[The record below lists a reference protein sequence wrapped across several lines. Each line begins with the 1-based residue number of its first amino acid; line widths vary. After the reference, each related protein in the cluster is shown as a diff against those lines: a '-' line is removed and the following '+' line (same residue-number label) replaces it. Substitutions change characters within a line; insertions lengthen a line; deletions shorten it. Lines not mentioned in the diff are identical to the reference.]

1 MVTEVEVLDTKMVRF
16 ATEGDTGTTVTRYP
30 SIVPVKDG
38 GYGAVCVCVYVC
50 TGCMCVMQGE
60 NVGYRELSIL
70 TYHESF

>member
-38 GYGAVCVCVYVC
+38 GYGAVCVCVCVYRVYVC
-50 TGCMCVMQGE
+50 DAG
-60 NVGYRELSIL
+60 
-70 TYHESF
+70 